1 MQGYAY
7 FELVNYYS
15 LTISPLAMTEMCKTY
30 VMLIVF
36 KPKTT
41 MSKTTYKTNQ
51 WQIMIAI

>member
-7 FELVNYYS
+7 LELLNYYS

-30 VMLIVF
+30 VMSVVF

-41 MSKTTYKTNQ
+41 MSKTTYKTSQ
-51 WQIMIAI
+51 